1 MRPGCCFGLFE
12 HCKSQHFGALLVL
25 HPRAGHGGAGS
36 KGAIPDASVLSLGLV
51 ISIKTERILLNG
63 VDILLCVFIEAE
75 LLVIV

>member
-1 MRPGCCFGLFE
+1 MVFLNTVKANIF
-12 HCKSQHFGALLVL
+12 VL
-25 HPRAGHGGAGS
+25 WWFCTLELRHGRAQS
-36 KGAIPDASVLSLGLV
+36 EGAIPDASVPSLGLV